1 MIEVFWALLMVG
13 APIAVFTLA
22 LVWWALHQGHFQES
36 LDAKALDRE
45 MKAMGKNR
53 KKKDKA
59 DQATEHGPD
68 QTLDQFLASPSPVQ
82 RKWAKFGGGFYGIVA
97 FFTYIVVE
105 MTDVTTTILSFGGF
119 TDFLRQLDFNL
130 IIGIFIEALTNFITA
145 MIWPVYWMERIETD
159 QTWIWF
165 LVAYGGYWLGLKQAQ
180 AMFQRRK
187 DAGT

>member
-1 MIEVFWALLMVG
+1 MALKTE
-13 APIAVFTLA
+13 F
-22 LVWWALHQGHFQES
+22 F
-36 LDAKALDRE
+36 
-45 MKAMGKNR
+45 NR
-53 KKKDKA
+53 I
-59 DQATEHGPD
+59 GPD
-68 QTLDQFLASPSPVQ
+68 QPLDQFLASPSPVQ

-145 MIWPVYWMERIETD
+145 MVWPIYWMERIETD
-159 QTWIWF
+159 QAWIWF